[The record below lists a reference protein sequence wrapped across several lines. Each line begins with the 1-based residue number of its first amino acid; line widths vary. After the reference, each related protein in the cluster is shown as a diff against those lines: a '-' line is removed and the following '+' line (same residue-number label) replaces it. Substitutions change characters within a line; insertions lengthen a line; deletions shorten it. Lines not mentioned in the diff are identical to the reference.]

1 MALRDV
7 RIVHVSIGAPAE
19 RVYAFVADPENLPR
33 WAPNFGHAITRDG
46 DAWTMHTADGP
57 VGVRFA
63 PPNALGVLDHWVTL
77 PDGGE
82 LHNPVR
88 VVANGTGSV
97 LAFTLFAQDGWTEA
111 QLAADAALVTADL
124 ERLKA
129 LLESA
134 GPSSSTE
141 PLQTGD
147 SDDAAS
153 A

>member
-1 MALRDV
+1 MALRNV
-7 RIVHVSIGAPAE
+7 RIVHVNIHAPPE
-19 RVYAFVADPENLPR
+19 RVYDFVADPQNLPR

-46 DAWTMHTADGP
+46 DGWTMHTAQGP

-88 VVANGTGSV
+88 VVPNEAGSV
-97 LAFTLFAQDGWTEA
+97 LTFTLFQQDGWSDA
-111 QLAADAALVTADL
+111 QLDADAALVQADL
-124 ERLKA
+124 ERLRA

-134 GPSSSTE
+134 ESSSSTE
-141 PLQTGD
+141 TTQTGE
-147 SDDAAS
+147 
-153 A
+153 